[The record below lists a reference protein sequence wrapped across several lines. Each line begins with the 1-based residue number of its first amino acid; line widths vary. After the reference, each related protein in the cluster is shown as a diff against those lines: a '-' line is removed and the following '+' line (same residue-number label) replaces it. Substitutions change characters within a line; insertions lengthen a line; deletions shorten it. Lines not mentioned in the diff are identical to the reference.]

1 MNMSSSTYE
10 GLNNS
15 YTSWFCSNCDSSNF
29 STSLFESTSV
39 VSTNNSFNLP
49 VAENTST
56 TTQCDFTPFVA
67 SSPKETPTQSYR
79 NTPGRKQSGFKVLNV
94 NFQSVRNKAAEL
106 AALISKHKLDVII
119 GTETHLS
126 PEINSS
132 EIFSDNFCVH
142 RRDRDCHGGGTVIAI
157 RDNLN
162 SIRRS
167 DLETDCEIIWVEIL
181 SPNNKSALVGSFYR
195 PPSSFL
201 AVIMSLEESLIK
213 AFSAASN
220 HLLIL
225 GGDFNLPGVNW
236 ITRSVK
242 PSARDPHLCH
252 RLLDVTNDLHL
263 SQMVMEPTRRSDTT
277 ANNLDLLHV
286 SKPDLVSSVYVSDGL
301 SDQDAVLATFSYHL
315 KYNKTPYR
323 NILDFRRGDQ
333 DAFLK
338 DMRSFST
345 QFLSTNPDKR
355 SVEEN
360 WGLFKTSILNT
371 ATKHFPQRSVKHQ
384 YSNPWFSREL
394 CRRVRKKQRLYRQA
408 KRSDTPKPERNSS
421 PLEKRSNL
429 IYTKRRNSTPSPH
442 SWIV

>member
-1 MNMSSSTYE
+1 MPSLVLCLLNLVIILQRTSSVPPSNFDCLLDRYVASFAMKSRVRSISHHWPQLWSCGGETCLSTSVGHRAFIRNNPGLKFYCWSQIRLLNPGPTKFPCGVCSRPAKSNQRAVCCDSCDIWFHVRCMNMSSSTYE

-225 GGDFNLPGVNW
+225 GGDFILPGVNW
-236 ITRSVK
+236 TTRSVK

-277 ANNLDLLHV
+277 ANNLDLLLV
-286 SKPDLVSSVYVSDGL
+286 SKPDLVVSMSQTDW
-301 SDQDAVLATFSYHL
+301 VT
-315 KYNKTPYR
+315 K
-323 NILDFRRGDQ
+323 
-333 DAFLK
+333 
-338 DMRSFST
+338 M
-345 QFLSTNPDKR
+345 QF
-355 SVEEN
+355 
-360 WGLFKTSILNT
+360 
-371 ATKHFPQRSVKHQ
+371 
-384 YSNPWFSREL
+384 
-394 CRRVRKKQRLYRQA
+394 
-408 KRSDTPKPERNSS
+408 
-421 PLEKRSNL
+421 
-429 IYTKRRNSTPSPH
+429 
-442 SWIV
+442 